1 MISEKARQILS
12 EEMSE
17 DGEQEVIFL
26 EDGNECVVFRLFRA
40 REGTGD
46 PELRA
51 IRWLDNVSTLCQSA
65 RGELVTG
72 LIRSRDEEAIMA
84 AASGTAIEAREWPPE
99 EQAVGRDPSG
109 PVGRRT
115 PLHGP
120 DTGINLLPSN

>member
-51 IRWLDNVSTLCQSA
+51 IRWLDRVSALCQSA
-65 RGELVTG
+65 R
-72 LIRSRDEEAIMA
+72 
-84 AASGTAIEAREWPPE
+84 
-99 EQAVGRDPSG
+99 
-109 PVGRRT
+109 RRT
-115 PLHGP
+115 PSPG
-120 DTGINLLPSN
+120 